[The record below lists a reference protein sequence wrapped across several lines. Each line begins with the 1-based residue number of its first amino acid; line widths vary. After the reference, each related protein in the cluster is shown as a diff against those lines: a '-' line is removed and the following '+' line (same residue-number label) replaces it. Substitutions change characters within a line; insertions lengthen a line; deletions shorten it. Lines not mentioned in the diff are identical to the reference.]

1 MFLPQ
6 SLSFVARWRFA
17 RLLVSTCLLLF
28 SFFLLSCSGLNF
40 SGGGGSTTPT
50 PKPKPS
56 LVALTNLH
64 WCNKPFIVFRDL
76 HAPVTVTST
85 ASTATATA
93 IASATAT
100 TGGTPNATSTA
111 SPTPSTSGPPTTITD
126 WSQVEPNLGFSVFL
140 PKTQPAKTCLVSA
153 SGTVHDPTFGGDII
167 IGYLLPDGSPLSF
180 SEAPLRSN
188 SRDFQCTSSPSGTT
202 PQNPVT
208 PGVKPSPTQAPILI
222 CTGAK
227 DNTNV
232 VFSLRGNETSLKQF
246 FDALQPGINWVP
258 AA

>member
-17 RLLVSTCLLLF
+17 QLLVSTCLLLF

-56 LVALTNLH
+56 LVTLTNLH

-85 ASTATATA
+85 TSTV
-93 IASATAT
+93 TAT
-100 TGGTPNATSTA
+100 TGGTPTTIATA

-140 PKTQPAKTCLVSA
+140 PKTLPAKTCLVSA
-153 SGTVHDPTFGGDII
+153 SGTVHDPTFGGNII

-188 SRDFQCTSSPSGTT
+188 SRDFQCTSSPKDTT

-208 PGVKPSPTQAPILI
+208 PGVTPSPTQAPILI

-232 VFSLRGNETSLKQF
+232 VFSLRGNEASLKQF
-246 FDALQPGINWVP
+246 FDALQPGVKWVP

>member
-1 MFLPQ
+1 MPQ

-85 ASTATATA
+85 ASTATA
-93 IASATAT
+93 
-100 TGGTPNATSTA
+100 
-111 SPTPSTSGPPTTITD
+111 
-126 WSQVEPNLGFSVFL
+126 
-140 PKTQPAKTCLVSA
+140 
-153 SGTVHDPTFGGDII
+153 
-167 IGYLLPDGSPLSF
+167 
-180 SEAPLRSN
+180 
-188 SRDFQCTSSPSGTT
+188 
-202 PQNPVT
+202 
-208 PGVKPSPTQAPILI
+208 
-222 CTGAK
+222 
-227 DNTNV
+227 
-232 VFSLRGNETSLKQF
+232 
-246 FDALQPGINWVP
+246 
-258 AA
+258 